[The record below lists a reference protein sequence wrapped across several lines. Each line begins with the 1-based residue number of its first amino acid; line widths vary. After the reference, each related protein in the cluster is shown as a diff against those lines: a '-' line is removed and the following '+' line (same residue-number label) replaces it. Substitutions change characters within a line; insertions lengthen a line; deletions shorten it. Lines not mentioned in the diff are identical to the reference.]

1 MRGAGG
7 SIRSGPCTSVLIS
20 DDGRVMAASRRTS
33 APSQWW
39 FVTRKYPPAVG
50 GMERLSWEVT
60 TRLATRQPV
69 HVVAMRKR
77 MPGLAPFMIG
87 AALRVLA
94 GCIGKRVSLLHVGD
108 PVLAPLAA
116 IARAFRV
123 PTVVTIHGLD
133 VVYPHPVYRAYVR
146 WFLCGFDAY
155 VCISDAVRRAAI
167 EAGIP
172 GDRIRVIG
180 IGIDRTLP
188 ADIEMTR
195 EENRLLFVGR
205 LVRRKGVAWFVR
217 DVLPRLAAMRPLL
230 KLAILGDGPERA
242 AIVAAAQEA
251 GVSECLIWLGVTS
264 EQAKVDEL
272 SRATICVMPNVAVA
286 GDIEGFGIVALEA
299 AAAGCPLLAS
309 RLEGVRDAVSD
320 GESGVLVTAHDADAW
335 VRALDHWLS
344 DPPARADMGRRARE
358 HVALRRG
365 WDTIIDS
372 YERLLLE
379 VARSAPAP
387 SVR

>member
-1 MRGAGG
+1 M
-7 SIRSGPCTSVLIS
+7 
-20 DDGRVMAASRRTS
+20 
-33 APSQWW
+33 
-39 FVTRKYPPAVG
+39 
-50 GMERLSWEVT
+50 
-60 TRLATRQPV
+60 
-69 HVVAMRKR
+69 
-77 MPGLAPFMIG
+77 
-87 AALRVLA
+87 
-94 GCIGKRVSLLHVGD
+94 
-108 PVLAPLAA
+108 
-116 IARAFRV
+116 
-123 PTVVTIHGLD
+123 
-133 VVYPHPVYRAYVR
+133 
-146 WFLCGFDAY
+146 
-155 VCISDAVRRAAI
+155 
-167 EAGIP
+167 
-172 GDRIRVIG
+172 
-180 IGIDRTLP
+180 
-188 ADIEMTR
+188 
-195 EENRLLFVGR
+195 FVGR
-205 LVRRKGVAWFVR
+205 LVRRKGLAWFVR

-379 VARSAPAP
+379 VARSALAA